1 MTHKLIKFLATRPSI
16 EILLEIKQ
24 RLLPRNIEPN
34 FIYPSHHYIVA
45 KMAGNQPVAYWK
57 GSGHA
62 TNGRWT
68 KRKDLAHQYATEYQA
83 RRDTEQCDL
92 SYQYNYQIQLVK

>member
-1 MTHKLIKFLATRPSI
+1 MTHKLIKFLATRPSV

-24 RLLPRNIEPN
+24 RLRPRNIEPN